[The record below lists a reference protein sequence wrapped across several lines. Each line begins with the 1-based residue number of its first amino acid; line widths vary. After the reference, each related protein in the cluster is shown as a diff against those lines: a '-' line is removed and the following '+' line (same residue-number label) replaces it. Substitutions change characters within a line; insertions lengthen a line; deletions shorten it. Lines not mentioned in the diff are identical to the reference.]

1 MEILFED
8 SNIIV
13 CVKPVGIISQSDSG
27 GGESMIS
34 MLQNHTGG
42 AIFPLHRLDRE
53 TGGVMVYAKTKAAA
67 ASLSRDIAERRFCKE
82 YLAMIHGVPE
92 KSDDTLCDL
101 LFKDSRKNKSYVVS
115 RERKGVKQAKLLY
128 YLKDKKQID
137 GEWYSLVEIK
147 LFTGRTHQI
156 RVQFSHRKMP
166 LAGDKK
172 YGARDNFSE
181 LGLWSYKLEF
191 AHPET
196 HERLIFTSPPQN
208 IISEHFFKE
217 L

>member
-8 SNIIV
+8 SAVIV

-34 MLQNHTGG
+34 LLESHTG
-42 AIFPLHRLDRE
+42 AEIFPLHRLDRE

-82 YLAMIHGVPE
+82 YLAMLHGVPE
-92 KSDDTLCDL
+92 KKEDTLCDL

-115 RERKGVKQAKLLY
+115 RERKGVKQAKLWYCLE
-128 YLKDKKQID
+128 DKKQID
-137 GEWYSLVEIK
+137 GEWYSLVRVK

-172 YGARDNFSE
+172 YGARDNLSG

-191 AHPET
+191 THPQTRET
-196 HERLIFTSPPQN
+196 AVFKASPKN
-208 IISEHFFKE
+208 IISEYFG
-217 L
+217 

>member
-8 SNIIV
+8 SVIIV

-34 MLQNHTGG
+34 LLEDHAG
-42 AIFPLHRLDRE
+42 AEIFPLHRLDRE

-67 ASLSRDIAERRFCKE
+67 AKLSRDIAERRFCKE
-82 YLAMIHGVPE
+82 YLAMLHGVPE
-92 KSDDTLCDL
+92 KTDDTLCDL
-101 LFKDSRKNKSYVVS
+101 LFKDRRKNKSYVVS
-115 RERKGVKQAKLLY
+115 RERKGVKQAKLWYCLE
-128 YLKDKKQID
+128 DKKQID
-137 GEWYSLVEIK
+137 GEWYSLVRVG

-172 YGARDNFSE
+172 YGARDNFRE

-191 AHPET
+191 THPET
-196 HERLIFTSPPQN
+196 NETIIFSSPPQN
-208 IISEHFFKE
+208 IISEYFG
-217 L
+217 

>member
-34 MLQNHTGG
+34 LLQAQTG
-42 AIFPLHRLDRE
+42 AEIFPLHRLDRE

-67 ASLSRDIAERRFCKE
+67 AKLSRDIAERRLCKE

-156 RVQFSHRKMP
+156 RVQFSHRKIP

-196 HERLIFTSPPQN
+196 HEILNFISPPQN

>member
-8 SNIIV
+8 SSIIV
-13 CVKPVGIISQSDSG
+13 CVKPVGIISQSDSS
-27 GGESMIS
+27 GGESVIS
-34 MLQNHTGG
+34 LLQNHTG
-42 AIFPLHRLDRE
+42 AEIFPLHRLDRE

-67 ASLSRDIAERRFCKE
+67 AKLSRDIVERRFCKE

-92 KSDDTLCDL
+92 KTEDTLCDL

-128 YLKDKKQID
+128 YLKDKKQIG
-137 GEWYSLVEIK
+137 GEWYSLIEVK

-172 YGARDNFSE
+172 YGARDTFCE

-191 AHPET
+191 THPET
-196 HERLIFTSPPQN
+196 HERLSFTSPPQN